1 MNLENTGLLKL
12 FKSPQFLRW
21 LQYADDLS
29 AAGKGASPISVLSTK
44 YGDEKL
50 YQMIEWAKKETST
63 KALGARL
70 QKEQL
75 EYWIKVG
82 KDPDEVFKLYSL
94 NYAGWRFL
102 SEPQFSAWTK
112 YVDELNAKNEGAM
125 VSIIPTLRKHF
136 SDDDLFKI
144 ALAAKRS
151 EETEAMGTKLE
162 DAFVQFWIQR
172 KETPDNVLVQLG
184 LKRST
189 ETLLEN
195 PLLNTLTKYTEVYNV
210 KYAAKKTTVV
220 ETLTRTFDDETVA
233 KLLVAGREKSTTK
246 KIAKQFQADQLEMW
260 LNSGQSVDDVYKLL
274 NIPSRRLVGDFDN
287 LKLFN
292 TWVTYMNA
300 VSVKNP
306 EKISAMFSTLTP
318 TFRDRPMMQILEA
331 ANKFPSMEKAATKLQ
346 LEKAQSI
353 FSTGVSP
360 YDAFK
365 LVALDN
371 VGDSVLGSPLF
382 KKWMNYVEDFNKK
395 NPAEKKS
402 WFLPLRTNYQGYDLD
417 TIIDKGMKDPS
428 TMKLAQLVE
437 KERMEEWFV
446 RWKYPPNSAFRN
458 LHLDKAGEKVFSSP
472 KFELWLK
479 YLDDWNKA
487 YPSEKVAMIDGFR
500 ANYYDLN
507 LVPMLGMAEKVP
519 STNKLASQL
528 KDALVDKWVAKKV
541 SPSQVKYWLNG
552 IAYSDDR
559 YTTKL
564 K

>member
-1 MNLENTGLLKL
+1 ME
-12 FKSPQFLRW
+12 
-21 LQYADDLS
+21 
-29 AAGKGASPISVLSTK
+29 
-44 YGDEKL
+44 E
-50 YQMIEWAKKETST
+50 ST
-63 KALGARL
+63 KAVGTRL
-70 QKEQL
+70 KTYQL
-75 EYWIKVG
+75 KHWVEIR
-82 KDPDEVFKLYSL
+82 KDPEEVFKLYSL

-195 PLLNTLTKYTEVYNV
+195 PLLNILTKYTEVYNV
-210 KYAAKKTTVV
+210 KYAAKKTTVI
-220 ETLTRTFDDETVA
+220 ETLTRAFDDETVA

-331 ANKFPSMEKAATKLQ
+331 ANKFPSMEKAATKFQ

-360 YDAFK
+360 YEAFK

-371 VGDSVLGSPLF
+371 VGESVLGSPLF
-382 KKWMNYVEDFNKK
+382 KKWMIYVEDFNKK

-402 WFLPLRTNYQGYDLD
+402 WFLPLRANYQDNRLD

-487 YPSEKVAMIDGFR
+487 YPSEKATMIDGFR

-528 KDALVDKWVAKKV
+528 KDALVDKWVTEKK
-541 SPSQVKYWLNG
+541 PLAYVKHWLKG
-552 IAYSDDR
+552 IEYSDDMLER
-559 YTTKL
+559 YTKKL
-564 K
+564 NSV